1 MAGETVLQ
9 RAFIE
14 HERELIGFLTARLG
28 CRSLASDIAQDL
40 YLKLNRSSH
49 EAAVRNNRAY
59 LFSMAANL
67 ATDHL
72 RVERRR
78 TELKAQHDGVAWRGT
93 DELTPE
99 RHAFGRAELAFLERE
114 IAKLDP
120 RCRRVF
126 YLHRYEGKSQTEIAA
141 VMGLGLTTVYKDL
154 KKAMAHLVEARRRFE
169 GDRNDKE

>member
-72 RVERRR
+72 RVERWR
-78 TELKAQHDGVAWRGT
+78 TELKAQHDGVAWRGSGAGACCRRR
-93 DELTPE
+93 E
-99 RHAFGRAELAFLERE
+99 RH
-114 IAKLDP
+114 
-120 RCRRVF
+120 
-126 YLHRYEGKSQTEIAA
+126 Y
-141 VMGLGLTTVYKDL
+141 
-154 KKAMAHLVEARRRFE
+154 
-169 GDRNDKE
+169 